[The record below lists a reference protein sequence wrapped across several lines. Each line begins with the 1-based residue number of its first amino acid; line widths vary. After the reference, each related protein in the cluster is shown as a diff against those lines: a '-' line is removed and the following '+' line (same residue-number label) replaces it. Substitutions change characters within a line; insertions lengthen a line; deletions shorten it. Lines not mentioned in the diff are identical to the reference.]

1 MSRAATVLTAA
12 RAIRAAR
19 QYFGHTAKMDSV
31 AVAPAPSPDHAAF
44 TFRSGE
50 RAVVIE
56 QREKGTII
64 LTEDGETDTFRLPPI
79 GPIDFKNP
87 LP

>member
-19 QYFGHTAKMDSV
+19 QYFGHTAKMEGAAVTPAGSV
-31 AVAPAPSPDHAAF
+31 YHASFA
-44 TFRSGE
+44 FRSGE

-56 QREKGTII
+56 QREKGTIT